1 MEFLFEFRSR
11 LFLSIQLGLFSWL
24 ELPEWWSFSAEE
36 RSEIAQTLLCRTFGQ
51 TQSQTRIFQ
60 PRLGTWE
67 KKDICQICHTYQ
79 QKNPIAYCGWKL
91 PQAKT
96 NSDQEESNLWL
107 KWSQFNSVDHVG
119 VTVGLLKPV
128 SNTEK
133 RKRKQIITNLHFDI
147 LYFLA
152 HCTFGQWIPEIQ
164 SWIRRASWWVRRVTL
179 IQLQ

>member
-1 MEFLFEFRSR
+1 MEFLFESQLQ

-51 TQSQTRIFQ
+51 TRSQTRIFQ

-67 KKDICQICHTYQ
+67 KKGYLSNLSHLST
-79 QKNPIAYCGWKL
+79 KKPIAYCEWKL

-107 KWSQFNSVDHVG
+107 EWPQFNSVDHVG

-133 RKRKQIITNLHFDI
+133 RKRKQIIKTLHFDI
-147 LYFLA
+147 LHFLT

-164 SWIRRASWWVRRVTL
+164 SWIQRASWWVRRVTL